1 MFLKSVGISGTVSG
15 SRWRWTGA
23 FIIRVSIVFEGACT
37 PQTKAPYPEAWD
49 FAICSAFVSYYTSKR
64 NDVVN
69 SAIIDVVDD
78 TEHPTS
84 FTALGGHY

>member
-1 MFLKSVGISGTVSG
+1 MNAKKITKETTSDTPGRLMFLKSVGISGTVSG

-49 FAICSAFVSYYTSKR
+49 FAICSAFVSY
-64 NDVVN
+64 
-69 SAIIDVVDD
+69 
-78 TEHPTS
+78 
-84 FTALGGHY
+84 